1 MSQVN
6 GVVKRVMTTPWQDK
20 MLHGFAL
27 EGDERLFGT
36 GFKKSPNVYPGS
48 AISFQTEK
56 NPKGRWQV
64 DANTIEVK
72 AQTKAPEVVQTK
84 EEKNAYWETKDRVI
98 ELQSCRNSAID
109 LVNVLLT
116 HEAIKTPAK
125 AAEQYDF
132 VLNLVDEL
140 ITRFV
145 DANEKVRNPEATET
159 PQVEGEPDKDPD
171 DWKE

>member
-20 MLHGFAL
+20 LLHGFAL

-36 GFKKSPNVYPGS
+36 GFKKSPSIYPGS

-64 DANTIEVK
+64 DVNTIEVK
-72 AQTKAPEVVQTK
+72 AQTKAPEPEQTK
-84 EEKNAYWETKDRVI
+84 EEKTNYWDTKDRVI
-98 ELQSCRNSAID
+98 ELQSCRNSAIE

-132 VLNLVDEL
+132 VLNLVAEL
-140 ITRFV
+140 TGKFVADNGLIRNPPKEEAVV
-145 DANEKVRNPEATET
+145 DA
-159 PQVEGEPDKDPD
+159 EPSADPD